1 MRSLRFALLPVLV
14 FAAIVAT
21 AQQPLSPTVQ
31 APKRDPQALAA
42 IQNAISMLGGPALS
56 QVRDASVQGNI
67 QVLSGPSVESAS
79 VVWEDAWGK
88 GVTAFRRESHVG
100 GSVSVL
106 LSNSGQPVD
115 LQDGITTKVP
125 QHIGFSCAAIHLPGI
140 ILAAQLNNP
149 GYSFQFMGTTALN
162 GLPAIHIQS
171 ALSTDPIASALSLQD
186 WYFDSS
192 SGLPL
197 RVDYRIANSPDLMNP
212 GIASMQF
219 ANFQS
224 VSGILVPFRLTET
237 GLTGDQDVV
246 TITSATFNSGLS
258 PSQFLPTAGAA
269 Q

>member
-1 MRSLRFALLPVLV
+1 MRSARFVPLFILLLV
-14 FAAIVAT
+14 VVSAAAQQSTPPT
-21 AQQPLSPTVQ
+21 AQPPQ
-31 APKRDPQALAA
+31 RDTQALAA

-56 QVRDASVQGNI
+56 QVRDASIQGNI
-67 QVLSGPSVESAS
+67 QILSGSSQQGVS

-106 LSNSGQPVD
+106 ISNSGQPVD

-149 GYSFQFMGTTALN
+149 AYSFQFMGTTALN

-171 ALSTDPIASALSLQD
+171 ALSTDPIASALSVQD

-246 TITSATFNSGLS
+246 TITSATFNSNLS